1 MVPGPV
7 LVHLP
12 ELPLQLS
19 ESETL
24 VVGAALPAPP
34 EPGLQIGVDEQL
46 QGAVLRQD
54 QVRVAAHN
62 DAVPVG
68 GQGPEDAALLLK
80 QLPGVMGHGGE
91 IGKGA
96 ADGQWDAAKVALL
109 QRILHIALVQC
120 IPPGNGGDDLAV
132 VVGPAQAVGQPLAQL
147 PAAAAELPAD
157 GNDFHGS
164 ALPFKEAWLCPAER
178 RSRKRNMDR
187 QSRIWTTEEAGVL
200 RPIWKRVAPA
210 MRLMR

>member
-96 ADGQWDAAKVALL
+96 TDGQWDAAKVALL
-109 QRILHIALVQC
+109 QRILPLRPLRDCGFTEADFKAFPLSVEANQQRLMTNAYY
-120 IPPGNGGDDLAV
+120 PFDL
-132 VVGPAQAVGQPLAQL
+132 
-147 PAAAAELPAD
+147 E
-157 GNDFHGS
+157 S
-164 ALPFKEAWLCPAER
+164 
-178 RSRKRNMDR
+178 
-187 QSRIWTTEEAGVL
+187 EEAIY
-200 RPIWKRVAPA
+200 RKCY
-210 MRLMR
+210 